1 MAKYSRWIGIIS
13 FLLLVAACF
22 MPWAYYADLDKNFTG
37 FYSEKNIYGAP
48 GKFLLIT
55 AGISVLFTMLPA
67 VWMKRVA
74 IFTSAVNV
82 AYAIVVY
89 LRFSA
94 CYQGYCP
101 EIKAGLLL
109 MMVSVVLILTACLFP
124 AGKINPE
131 DQNAIVVKEEKA

>member
-22 MPWAYYADLDKNFTG
+22 IPWTFYADLNKNFTG
-37 FYSEKNIYGAP
+37 FYSEKNIYGSP
-48 GKFLLIT
+48 GKFLLT
-55 AGISVLFTMLPA
+55 TGAISILFTLLPA

-82 AYAIVVY
+82 AYGIVVY
-89 LRFSA
+89 LRFSS

-101 EIKAGLLL
+101 EIKMGLIL
-109 MMVSVVLILTACLFP
+109 MMISVVLILTACLFP
-124 AGKINPE
+124 SGKIKP
-131 DQNAIVVKEEKA
+131 DEKAEGPTANAE